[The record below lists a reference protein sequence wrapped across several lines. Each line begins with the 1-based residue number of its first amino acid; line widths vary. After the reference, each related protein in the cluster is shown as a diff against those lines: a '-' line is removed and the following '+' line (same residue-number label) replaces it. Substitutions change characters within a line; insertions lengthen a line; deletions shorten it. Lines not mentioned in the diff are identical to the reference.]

1 MALKEKVKFE
11 ILVDPDDPSTII
23 FKPLGELK
31 DNMIY
36 TLDIKNIRLDDG
48 SNFSKKQSFYTPLD
62 NYYVPVKDI
71 IDHISSVDPDEAEVI
86 THIVHAGRS
95 VIYYCKRK
103 SKTVPNF
110 TMETIKQDYYPFYM
124 YIKNHAIVDV
134 LKNYYIEKAS
144 GPKKWRDVLS
154 DLEREEEMDFDGLRD
169 LIKTWEDEAEE
180 WLNLV
185 VTITADPK
193 WALRGKY
200 CYTTWYTQSNP
211 FHRIHWGQ
219 KPHNTDYNRGY

>member
-1 MALKEKVKFE
+1 MALKEKIQFE
-11 ILVDPDDPSTII
+11 MLVDPDDPSTII
-23 FKPLGELK
+23 FKPLSDLK
-31 DNMIY
+31 DNMMY
-36 TLDIKNIRLDDG
+36 TLDIKNIKLEDG
-48 SNFSKKQSFYTPLD
+48 SNFSRKESFYTPLD
-62 NYYVPVKDI
+62 YFYVPTKDV
-71 IDHISSVDPDEAEVI
+71 IDHISSIAPNEEEVI
-86 THIVHAGRS
+86 RHIIHAGKAAL
-95 VIYYCKRK
+95 YYCKRK

-154 DLEREEEMDFDGLRD
+154 DLEREEEMDFNGLID
-169 LIKTWEDEAEE
+169 LIHTWEEEANE
-180 WLNLV
+180 WLRLV

-200 CYTTWYTQSNP
+200 CYSTYNTYANP
-211 FHRIHWGQ
+211 YHDIRWG
-219 KPHNTDYNRGY
+219 KPPHNSSYNRGY

>member
-48 SNFSKKQSFYTPLD
+48 SNFSKKQTFYTPLD

-103 SKTVPNF
+103 GGTVPNF
-110 TMETIKQDYYPFYM
+110 TIDTIKEDYYPFYM

-169 LIKTWEDEAEE
+169 LIKTWEEEADE
-180 WLNLV
+180 WLRLV

-200 CYTTWYTQSNP
+200 CYSTWYTSANP
-211 FHRIHWGQ
+211 YHKTHWGQ
-219 KPHNTDYNRGY
+219 RPYNSSYNRGF

>member
-1 MALKEKVKFE
+1 MALKDKVKFE
-11 ILVDPDDPSTII
+11 ILIDPDDPYTII

-31 DNMIY
+31 DNMVY
-36 TLDIKNIRLDDG
+36 TLDIKNIELEDG
-48 SNFSKKQSFYTPLD
+48 SSFSRKESFFTPLD
-62 NYYVPVKDI
+62 YYYVPVKDVT
-71 IDHISSVDPDEAEVI
+71 DHITSIGASEEEVI
-86 THIVHAGRS
+86 SHIIHAGKAAL
-95 VIYYCKRK
+95 YYCKRK
-103 SKTVPNF
+103 GGEAPNF
-110 TMETIKQDYYPFYM
+110 TMDTIKDDYYPFYM

-169 LIKTWEDEAEE
+169 LIKTWEEEAEE

-200 CYTTWYTQSNP
+200 CYSTWYTPANP
-211 FHRIHWGQ
+211 YHRIHWGQ
-219 KPHNTDYNRGY
+219 RPHNTDYNRGY

>member
-62 NYYVPVKDI
+62 HYYVPVKDI

-86 THIVHAGRS
+86 THIIHAGRS
-95 VIYYCKRK
+95 VLYYCKRK
-103 SKTVPNF
+103 GGTVPDF
-110 TMETIKQDYYPFYM
+110 TIDTIKEDYYPFYM

-169 LIKTWEDEAEE
+169 LIKTWEEEADE

-200 CYTTWYTQSNP
+200 CYSTWYTQANP
-211 FHRIHWGQ
+211 YHRIHWGQ
-219 KPHNTDYNRGY
+219 RPHNTDYNRGY

>member
-1 MALKEKVKFE
+1 MALKDKVQFE

-23 FKPLGELK
+23 FKPLSDLK
-31 DNMIY
+31 DNMVY
-36 TLDIKNIRLDDG
+36 TLDIKNIKLEDG
-48 SNFSKKQSFYTPLD
+48 SNFSRKESFYTPLD
-62 NYYVPVKDI
+62 YFYVPTKDV
-71 IDHISSVDPDEAEVI
+71 IDHISSIAPNEEEVI
-86 THIVHAGRS
+86 RHIIHAGKAAL
-95 VIYYCKRK
+95 YYCKRK

-110 TMETIKQDYYPFYM
+110 TIETIKQDYYPFYM

-154 DLEREEEMDFDGLRD
+154 DLEREEEMDFNGLID
-169 LIKTWEDEAEE
+169 LIHTWEEEANE
-180 WLNLV
+180 WLRLV

-200 CYTTWYTQSNP
+200 CYSTYNTYANP
-211 FHRIHWGQ
+211 YHDIRWG
-219 KPHNTDYNRGY
+219 KPPHNSSYNRGY

>member
-1 MALKEKVKFE
+1 MALKDKVQFE

-23 FKPLGELK
+23 FKPLSDLK
-31 DNMIY
+31 DNMVY
-36 TLDIKNIRLDDG
+36 TLDIKNIPLEDG
-48 SNFSKKQSFYTPLD
+48 SKFSKKESFYTPLD

-86 THIVHAGRS
+86 THIIHAGRS

-103 SKTVPNF
+103 GGTVPDF
-110 TMETIKQDYYPFYM
+110 TIDTIKEDYYPFYM

-169 LIKTWEDEAEE
+169 LIKTWEEEADE
-180 WLNLV
+180 WLRLV

-200 CYTTWYTQSNP
+200 CYSTWYTSANP
-211 FHRIHWGQ
+211 YHNTHWGQ
-219 KPHNTDYNRGY
+219 PPYNSSYKRGF

>member
-1 MALKEKVKFE
+1 MALKEKIQFE

-23 FKPLGELK
+23 FKPLGDLK
-31 DNMIY
+31 DNMMY
-36 TLDIKNIRLDDG
+36 TLDIKNIKLEDG
-48 SNFSKKQSFYTPLD
+48 SNFSRKESFYTPLD
-62 NYYVPVKDI
+62 YFYVPTKDV
-71 IDHISSVDPDEAEVI
+71 IDHISSIAPNEEEVI
-86 THIVHAGRS
+86 RHIIHAGKAAL
-95 VIYYCKRK
+95 YYCKRK

-154 DLEREEEMDFDGLRD
+154 DLEREEEMDFDGLRE
-169 LIKTWEDEAEE
+169 LIKTWELEAEE
-180 WLNLV
+180 WLELV
-185 VTITADPK
+185 VNITADPK

-200 CYTTWYTQSNP
+200 CYSTYNTYANP
-211 FHRIHWGQ
+211 YHRNRWGFNPD
-219 KPHNTDYNRGY
+219 KSSYDRGY